1 MANKISEDQ
10 AKAIKSLLES
20 HERLNDLS
28 GLFTEGLDEQL
39 KKLQEQIETKEQME
53 ALGEEEVA
61 NIQAQI
67 KLMGIQ
73 RGLVFDTF
81 GKFQNLNNI
90 GSSFVKTLN
99 NLKTPQLSF
108 LTLLSLSA
116 DRFSELDL
124 GAENFRKDTGLL
136 ASQTK
141 LIESNVREISRDMA
155 QFGVGVAEAYAAAK
169 GLTDTFGDQFM
180 ASNKQ
185 NVEYVAL
192 MNANFGV
199 GADISSEVLQNFMGI
214 GKMSSETARYM
225 TTAAASLSKAAG
237 IPFNKVMQDV
247 AKASGETLA
256 AIRGNV
262 PELIKASV
270 EARRLGTDINA
281 VGAAASRLLDFQA
294 SVGEEMEASVLMGKD
309 LNLQKAREL
318 AYAGDL
324 AGLAQEQSRIVQNA
338 GKMDFYQQKALA
350 NALGMSVEQVT
361 KMQAKQQELSDLRK
375 QDPDFARKYEEEMR
389 KMNDLGKESNEDL
402 KKKYEQELKT
412 QQIQGEQ
419 TKLANQFKEIMT
431 DLADILVPVV
441 KGLFLIANILVGILR
456 PLGFIFKVFGSIYD
470 TISLIW
476 DKTQTWD
483 NIVNNLTKSFKD
495 LFSSVGAG
503 ILSTIGIL
511 LLFTKGLAPVR
522 AMMWNTFVTP
532 FKAGISGL
540 SNLKNLARSLISGA
554 PAKTGLGGKIMSG
567 GGEMITSN
575 TVPTGGAEAKGGMIK
590 SLSESLKGISPA
602 KLFAVGS
609 AMIMFASA
617 LYILAKA
624 GQEFNTVDW
633 NSLGK
638 MGVAALGLLAFT
650 GALIAMSVALDA
662 SVEVIAPALLI
673 MGMFSAT
680 MLAMGYAAKLLGE
693 GFHLVGESLSL
704 FANRE
709 AINGITEVTA
719 AIHELNKEI
728 SNVSLLKVGALA
740 ALNVSA
746 AAAGV
751 AGGGAGSA
759 EVVGKLDELIGL
771 MKSGAIA
778 VNIDSSRANYLLAR
792 GQKERGALGAV

>member
-10 AKAIKSLLES
+10 AKAIKSLLDS

-28 GLFTEGLDEQL
+28 GLFTEELDEQL
-39 KKLQEQIETKEQME
+39 KILNEQIETEEQRKK
-53 ALGEEEVA
+53 LGVEEVE
-61 NIQAQI
+61 NIQNQI

-81 GKFQNLNNI
+81 GKFHNLNDI
-90 GSSFVKTLN
+90 GSKFVKTLN
-99 NLKTPQLSF
+99 NLKNPQLSF

-116 DRFSELDL
+116 ERFSELDL
-124 GAENFRKDTGLL
+124 GAETFRKETGLL
-136 ASQTK
+136 SSQTG

-155 QFGVGVAEAYAAAK
+155 QFGVGVAEAYDAAK
-169 GLTDTFGDQFM
+169 KLTDTFGDQFM

-225 TTAAASLSKAAG
+225 TTAAVSLSKAAG
-237 IPFNKVMQDV
+237 VPFNKVMHDV

-256 AIRGNV
+256 AVRGNV

-270 EARRLGTDINA
+270 EARRLGTDINSI
-281 VGAAASRLLDFQA
+281 GAAASKLLDFQA
-294 SVGEEMEASVLMGKD
+294 SIGEEMEASVLMGKD

-324 AGLAQEQSRIVQNA
+324 AGLAQEQARIVQNA

-350 NALGMSVEQVT
+350 NALGLSVEQVT

-375 QDPDFARKYEEEMR
+375 QDPDFARKYEEEMK
-389 KMNDLGKESNEDL
+389 KMNDLGKQSNEDL
-402 KKKYEQELKT
+402 KKKYERELKT
-412 QQIQGEQ
+412 QQIQAEQ

-441 KGLFLIANILVGILR
+441 KGLFLIANILVGILK

-476 DKTQTWD
+476 DKTQNWD
-483 NIVNNLTKSFKD
+483 NIVNNLKKSFQD
-495 LFSSVGAG
+495 LFSSVGTG
-503 ILSTIGIL
+503 ILSTLGII

-540 SNLKNLARSLISGA
+540 SNLKNLTRNLIIGA
-554 PAKTGLGGKIMSG
+554 PSKTGIGGKLTSTGFETLTSG
-567 GGEMITSN
+567 NI
-575 TVPTGGAEAKGGMIK
+575 PTGGAETKGGMMK
-590 SLSESLKGISPA
+590 FFSESVKGIDA
-602 KLFAVGS
+602 KKLLTVGAAMVLFAS
-609 AMIMFASA
+609 S

-633 NSLGK
+633 NSLAK
-638 MGVAALGLLAFT
+638 MGIAALGLLAFT
-650 GALIAMSVALDA
+650 GAIIAMSVALDA
-662 SVEVIAPALLI
+662 SVAVIVPALLI

-709 AINGITEVTA
+709 AIAGIIEVTA

-740 ALNVSA
+740 ALNLSS

-751 AGGGAGSA
+751 GGGSGNS

-771 MKSGAIA
+771 MKSGAIG
-778 VNIDSSRANYLLAR
+778 VNIDGSRANYLLAQ
-792 GQKERGALGAV
+792 GQKERGALGSV